1 MNSTVTRAVPL
12 KDIDFRLAYEE
23 LYRKPYKK
31 LKDGTYACV
40 YLKHPFKTL
49 QNATYN
55 NYIDQLIAISQLLY
69 KLLLML
75 LKLIRQGATSCANQD
90 YRYINGKHKPPK
102 R

>member
-49 QNATYN
+49 QNAKYN
-55 NYIDQLIAISQLLY
+55 DYIDQLIAIY
-69 KLLLML
+69 NFTFYML
-75 LKLIRQGATSCANQD
+75 KKISAAFIYYCAYVLKELAKS
-90 YRYINGKHKPPK
+90 
-102 R
+102 